1 MKFAK
6 ILIAALA
13 IAFVGCNHSDDDYTP
28 APAGIK
34 VRVEAGTSEGTR
46 TEFDGTQTTWSA
58 GDKINVAAYN
68 VGGAEKLTEAV
79 LTTQSSAA
87 EALFEG
93 TITEGQYNKIPRGET
108 YDYVAAYPSS
118 AVIAQNGKSVSFAV
132 PASYTATPNSLN
144 GHLFDFMV
152 ATADD
157 CASIAVTDAASEYPA
172 FGFKH
177 VLAFLEITLTGND
190 PIQTVK
196 VDAPA
201 EICGTV
207 SVNPKGD
214 LTPSVSGGSKTITV
228 TINGTLDNGEK
239 LYIPVIPGIAHN
251 GTLTITLTCKNGN
264 THTITK
270 TLNGKTFVCG
280 KVTKVNGIGYALGEE
295 CIAMDD
301 VSSYVEGKNYASVT
315 DVNGIL
321 ASVTLTEY
329 APIANKDEVTF
340 YWSESATGAGT
351 AIDGTKSV
359 SGNTV
364 TITATN
370 STDWN
375 DKEIYVWAK
384 VNHNGNE
391 KTTGRKAVY
400 VIGSGDVLTT
410 SAYTSY
416 SIYDDSNLGADSANN
431 CDPYTIYNVDYTLVK
446 NVPSRIK
453 GEVKTSIVYKT
464 GTTANVSGNVGNVK
478 TAGEYPVKGTI
489 TIGNQTI
496 TKETPVYITG
506 LPYSVDCRNVS
517 YGDAGWTTTGTV
529 ENLDN
534 FGWQTRKYY
543 WLSKWTNTQKTGSL
557 FSPTF
562 YTPDEI
568 NVTYT
573 AKMGYFTL
581 GSVGGSATVY
591 SGITTGTTIVT
602 NSKTTTVNQ
611 TYRGDKKYTECTDD
625 VSIPAGTGYRIYVG
639 DNQPERKNVA
649 ENWVC
654 MGEFNIV
661 YRK

>member
-1 MKFAK
+1 MKMKFAK
-6 ILIAALA
+6 ILIAVLA
-13 IAFVGCNHSDDDYTP
+13 VAFVGCNHSDDDYTP

-34 VRVEAGTSEGTR
+34 VRVEAGTSSGTR
-46 TEFDGTQTTWSA
+46 TEFDGTQTTWSN

-118 AVIAQNGKSVSFAV
+118 AVIAQDGKSVSFAV

-196 VDAPA
+196 VEAPA

-207 SVNPKGD
+207 SVDPKGD
-214 LTPSVSGGSKTITV
+214 LTPSVSGGSNTIIV

-264 THTITK
+264 IHTITK

-351 AIDGTKSV
+351 AITGTKSV

-370 STDWN
+370 TAWN
-375 DKEIYVWAK
+375 DKDIYVWAE
-384 VNHNGNE
+384 VNHNGNV

-416 SIYDDSNLGADSANN
+416 SKYVSEGASAANS

-446 NVPSRIK
+446 NVPNRIE
-453 GEVKTSIVYKT
+453 GEVETILYYPSEDKDPWY
-464 GTTANVSGNVGNVK
+464 GASGNASVSLTGNGK
-478 TAGEYPVKGTI
+478 YSIEGKI
-489 TIGNQTI
+489 TIGNRDFVKAT
-496 TKETPVYITG
+496 TMHITG
-506 LPYSVDCRNVS
+506 LPYSVDISTSSNAKDDYFVTKMGWINNGGSWYTALDYYLQQQQSSDYVISPEFHIPSSSLAVTTSVSAFSISPAKNNRLAYVGAVARTATSGAKDVSFEVS
-517 YGDAGWTTTGTV
+517 YNVGTAQNHSMSMTLYSDKPCV
-529 ENLDN
+529 
-534 FGWQTRKYY
+534 
-543 WLSKWTNTQKTGSL
+543 SL
-557 FSPTF
+557 TKSNNSGNNR
-562 YTPDEI
+562 I
-568 NVTYT
+568 H
-573 AKMGYFTL
+573 GI
-581 GSVGGSATVY
+581 SVA
-591 SGITTGTTIVT
+591 
-602 NSKTTTVNQ
+602 
-611 TYRGDKKYTECTDD
+611 YR
-625 VSIPAGTGYRIYVG
+625 
-639 DNQPERKNVA
+639 
-649 ENWVC
+649 
-654 MGEFNIV
+654 
-661 YRK
+661 